1 MLANV
6 FENDQRTRY
15 GQNLRNIANE
25 CETNVA
31 QLTPFEV
38 KNKVRYC
45 ELPKDE
51 YWRIPILSEM
61 LAARDNN
68 TEIDG
73 LSQKDIRRI
82 LNYVCTV

>member
-15 GQNLRNIANE
+15 GQNLRKIANV
-25 CETNVA
+25 CQTTVS
-31 QLTPFEV
+31 QLTPLEV

-45 ELPKDE
+45 ELPEDE

-73 LSQKDIRRI
+73 LSQKDTRRI